1 MGLEAVTLAYI
12 GAATTAVGAVQQ
24 YQAGQK
30 QKEAM
35 GRQAAAQQEQFRI
48 SQQQAEIQ
56 NVRAVR
62 QQLRQ
67 RYAAAAALTSRGAM
81 TGTLGSSGV
90 AGGLA
95 SLGAQQAAN
104 LGYMSDI
111 ATTQTAMG
119 QQAAIIGQAQADYG
133 SAAGQAAQGAA
144 FANLGGTIFQQAGG
158 FKTVFGQ
165 SQPSSPSAGPYN
177 SAYHGSFGE

>member
-1 MGLEAVTLAYI
+1 MGMDPITLAYI
-12 GAATTAVGAVQQ
+12 GLATAGVGAVQQ

-35 GRQAAAQQEQFRI
+35 GRQAAAQEEQFRV

-111 ATTQTAMG
+111 AGTQAAMG

-133 SAAGQAAQGAA
+133 IAAGQAAQGAA
-144 FANLGGTIFQQAGG
+144 FANLGGTIFQAGG
-158 FKTVFGQ
+158 GSKTLFGQ
-165 SQPSSPSAGPYN
+165 SNPNPASGPYN